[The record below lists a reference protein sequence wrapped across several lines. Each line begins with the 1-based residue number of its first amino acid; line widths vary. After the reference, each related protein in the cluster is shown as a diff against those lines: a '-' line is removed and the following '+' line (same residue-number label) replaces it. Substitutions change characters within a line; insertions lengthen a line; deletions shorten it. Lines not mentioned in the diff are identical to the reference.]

1 MATAVL
7 GNIGEFVPEK
17 EDWTQYAT
25 RLRYFFTMNSIIEE
39 SAKKAMLL
47 TVVGPAVFRTL
58 TSLVSPA
65 TVDDKTFK
73 ELTDMLEQYYSP
85 KPSKIVQRFRF
96 NTQQSQCQHL

>member
-7 GNIGEFVPEK
+7 GNIGEFVQEK

-25 RLRYFFTMNSIIEE
+25 RLRYFFTVNSITEE

-73 ELTDMLEQYYSP
+73 ELTDTLEQYYSP
-85 KPSKIVQRFRF
+85 KPSEIVQRFRF
-96 NTQQSQCQHL
+96 NTKC